1 MNSYSSSGSANYDG
15 GVESSFSNALTLGG
29 SPAGRSDESTKMAN
43 ACAQCH
49 RQKQKVP
56 LKPKIP
62 AFWTKLTQYSATG
75 SSRVQTAS
83 GVVLPINAS
92 RIRVQNV
99 ASLALYDMIPIK
111 VNLQASRNQLRY
123 HLLLHSSIP
132 SPANSNQEQPR

>member
-15 GVESSFSNALTLGG
+15 GVEPSFSNTLTLGG

-62 AFWTKLTQYSATG
+62 AFWTKLTQYSAIE
-75 SSRVQTAS
+75 SSRVQIAS
-83 GVVLPINAS
+83 GAVFPINAS

-99 ASLALYDMIPIK
+99 ANLALFDMIRIK
-111 VNLQASRNQLRY
+111 VNPQAWRNQLRY
-123 HLLLHSSIP
+123 HLLLHSSKPYQAI
-132 SPANSNQEQPR
+132 SNQEQPR